1 MKLNWRKSNLV
12 KQLGNWKSRTPRFS
26 GDNSLEESQNS
37 SFYFSTQKNRKRRR
51 RKSWKLWEFPCL
63 TVWWELMAE
72 YGLSTRTDRKSTNPR
87 LWNRHSLKC
96 SFGVGFIGKKCLSTD
111 PGFVSQ
117 TEKNCESS
125 PLSSLVFGKVHIDEG
140 NSIFL
145 YVGVGEK
152 KRLHKREP
160 REGEMKKKTSPKEI
174 ENFPLNLCSSPDE
187 CGTARKHRLRV
198 CGTRRWN
205 VRQN

>member
-152 KRLHKREP
+152 KGFTSESRVRAKW
-160 REGEMKKKTSPKEI
+160 KKKR
-174 ENFPLNLCSSPDE
+174 
-187 CGTARKHRLRV
+187 ARRKSKIFL
-198 CGTRRWN
+198 
-205 VRQN
+205 